1 MGIIDNNEM
10 LYNIYE
16 KLGISNFMNYR
27 KIILLLKLFRCRW
40 MVL

>member
-16 KLGISNFMNYR
+16 KLGISNFMYVMNFMIYR
-27 KIILLLKLFRCRW
+27 LELS
-40 MVL
+40 

>member
-16 KLGISNFMNYR
+16 KLGISNLMYVMNFLIYR
-27 KIILLLKLFRCRW
+27 LEFL
-40 MVL
+40 